1 MRGAVA
7 AWQWF
12 FGLTDRAVR
21 DGGGLD
27 SVCFVNMGETATKR
41 EDQGQTIELKV
52 ALHSDLR
59 KYLPKGDTGAKTVR
73 LKSGATVLD
82 LMAELGIPDSEIV
95 TIGIDGELGQKD
107 SVLHDHADVTMF
119 TPMEG
124 G

>member
-1 MRGAVA
+1 MLA
-7 AWQWF
+7 
-12 FGLTDRAVR
+12 
-21 DGGGLD
+21 
-27 SVCFVNMGETATKR
+27 NMGETAAKR
-41 EDQGQTIELKV
+41 EDHEQTIELKV

-59 KYLPKGDTGAKTVR
+59 KYLPKGHTGPKTVLLR
-73 LKSGATVLD
+73 RGATVLD
-82 LMAELGIPDSEIV
+82 LMEELGIPDSETV